1 MGEGVAMTLPD
12 VARLHSLGRA
22 GGPGS
27 AVRVGIIGTGVMGA
41 DHARLLHGAVSGASL
56 TALFDVDRERAAVV
70 ASGAPGARVMADPHD
85 LIRDSEVDAVLVA
98 SSDPTHE
105 EFVLASIA
113 AGKPVL
119 CEKPLAPT
127 VDGCQRILDAEA
139 RLGARLVSVG
149 FMRRYDPGYVDLK
162 ATLDS
167 GRIGVP
173 LVLHCVH
180 RNPTAPQGLPS
191 AAVITNSAVHE
202 LDTTR
207 WLLGEE
213 IVAVTVHTP
222 RRSAV
227 AGSTQDPQFLVL
239 ESASGVI
246 IDVEVFVN
254 ARYGYDVRCEL
265 LGEQGAATLDAPAA
279 TVLRGAGVAGRGLPA
294 DWRPRFAEAYRR
306 ELQDWVDGLRAD
318 GTPRGASAWDGY
330 AATLVASAAV
340 AALESGSRQPVQ
352 LPARPALY
360 R

>member
-1 MGEGVAMTLPD
+1 MGEGVMMTLPD
-12 VARLHSLGRA
+12 VAGRRVLGRA
-22 GGPGS
+22 GGSGS
-27 AVRVGIIGTGVMGA
+27 SVRVGIIGTGVMGA

-56 TALFDVDRERAAVV
+56 AALFDVDRARATAV

-85 LIRDSEVDAVLVA
+85 LIRDEGVDAVLVA

-127 VDGCQRILDAEA
+127 VAGCQRILDAETA
-139 RLGARLVSVG
+139 FGARLVSVG
-149 FMRRYDPGYVDLK
+149 FMRRYDPGYLDLK
-162 ATLDS
+162 TILDS
-167 GRIGVP
+167 GRIGAP
-173 LVLHCVH
+173 LLLHCVH
-180 RNPTAPQGLPS
+180 RNPSAPPGLPS
-191 AAVITNSAVHE
+191 PAVITNSAVHE
-202 LDTTR
+202 LDVSR

-222 RRSAV
+222 RPSRA

-265 LGEQGAATLDAPAA
+265 VGEQGAVTLDAPPA
-279 TVLRGAGVAGRGLPA
+279 TVLRGDGAAGRGLPA

-306 ELQDWVDGLRAD
+306 ELQDWVNGLRAD
-318 GTPRGASAWDGY
+318 GAPRGASAWDGY
-330 AATLVASAAV
+330 AATVAAEAAV
-340 AALESGSRQPVQ
+340 AALSSGARQSVLLGDKP
-352 LPARPALY
+352 PLY